1 MGRHM
6 AVRRVMVAQL
16 ANEKQR
22 KDTRE
27 SKVVSK
33 QRLKFLNASYLQTC
47 FRSMVNT
54 VTSNN
59 EFSFL

>member
-1 MGRHM
+1 M
-6 AVRRVMVAQL
+6 AARRVMVAQL

-33 QRLKFLNASYLQTC
+33 QQLKFLNASYLQAC
-47 FRSMVNT
+47 FRNMVNT